1 MNIRLKK
8 LIATFFTVGFLTLY
22 CLFVMVLAVKL
33 LPGTNGTMQ
42 LLFYMV
48 FGLLWV
54 IPVGIVIRWAQ
65 RPAA

>member
-8 LIATFFTVGFLTLY
+8 LIATLFTVGFLTLY

-33 LPGTNGTMQ
+33 LPGTNGATQ
-42 LLFYMV
+42 LLFYAV